1 MTTTLGPYQY
11 IYTPPTG
18 GDRRTL
24 LLLHGTGGDEQGLV
38 PLGQMLAPTAGML
51 SPRGN
56 VSEHGAARFFRRL
69 AEGVFDLPDLHRRTA
84 DLASFVTAAA
94 ARYEFDPALVTAVGF
109 SNGANIAASL
119 LLSHPGVLK
128 AAVLFRAMVPF
139 EPETPVDL
147 SDTSVFIGAGRT
159 DPLVSPAGTERLAE
173 LLRAA
178 GAAVTVE
185 WQPVGHNLT
194 NADVAAAQTWLQT
207 QDGS

>member
-1 MTTTLGPYQY
+1 MNTTLGPYQH

-24 LLLHGTGGDEQGLV
+24 LLLHGTGGNEHDLV
-38 PLGQMLAPTAGML
+38 PLGRMLAPTAGML

-56 VSEHGAARFFRRL
+56 VSENGAARFFRRL
-69 AEGVFDLPDLHRRTA
+69 AEGVFDIPDLHRRTA
-84 DLASFVTAAA
+84 DMAAFVEAAA
-94 ARYEFDPALVTAVGF
+94 ARYEFDPSLVIAVGF
-109 SNGANIAASL
+109 SNGANIAASMMF
-119 LLSHPGVLK
+119 SHPRVLE

-139 EPETPVDL
+139 EPETPLDL
-147 SDTSVFIGAGRT
+147 SGKRVFIGAGRT
-159 DPLVSPAGTERLAE
+159 DPLVSTAGTERLAE

-178 GAAVTVE
+178 GAAVAVE

-207 QDGS
+207 QPGP